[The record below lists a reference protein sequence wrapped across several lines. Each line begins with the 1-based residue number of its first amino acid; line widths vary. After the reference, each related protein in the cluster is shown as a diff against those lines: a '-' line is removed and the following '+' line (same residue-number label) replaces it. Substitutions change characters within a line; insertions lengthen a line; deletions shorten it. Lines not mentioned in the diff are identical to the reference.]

1 MIDVIYAR
9 YSSDSQ
15 REESID
21 GQLRECKAYAEKNGI
36 QIMDTYIDRAL
47 SAKTDNRPRFQ
58 QMIKDSSSKNFEV
71 ILVWKLDR
79 FARNRYDSA
88 HYKNMLRKNGV
99 KVVSITETISQ
110 GAEGI
115 LLESLLEGMAE
126 YYSVELAEKVT
137 RGMMENALKCKYNGG
152 TLPIGYKVD
161 EEQNYEIDEVT
172 APAVVLAFK
181 SYADGMSMQQ
191 IANMLNYQGVRTH
204 KKTMLDVDIVA
215 RMLHNRKYIGEYKFK
230 DVVTPGG
237 IPAIVDKELF
247 ELVQE
252 KMKQNK
258 KAPAKHKAEDEY
270 LLTTKLYCGKCQCLM
285 VGESGTSR
293 TKFVHRYY
301 KCVSVKNHKG
311 CDKKTVK
318 KAWIEDLVIDSVRRL
333 IMNDETIEYL
343 TELALETF
351 NKESTV
357 LPILQK
363 QYAQTITAIN
373 NLTTAMEKGIITP
386 TTKER
391 MEELEAEKSELSIKI
406 MKEEMSRPKLTRE
419 EILYWFYKFRKLN
432 PKKLDHRRCL
442 INNFVNSVFLYEDK
456 MIITFNFKEGTETI
470 TFADLEKSALGSDL
484 RVLGA
489 PRKAP
494 ICQKTNGSFS
504 IISISYKTGDICLWH
519 MKKIDI
525 ISRRVKYI
533 SFKSCPFISTPS
545 TKNISL
551 TNAF

>member
-1 MIDVIYAR
+1 MIGVIYAR
-9 YSSDSQ
+9 YSSDNQ
-15 REESID
+15 KEESID

-36 QIMDTYIDRAL
+36 QIVDTYIDRAL
-47 SAKTDNRPRFQ
+47 SVKTDNRPRFQ
-58 QMIKDSSSKNFEV
+58 QMIKDSASKHFEV

-161 EEQNYEIDEVT
+161 KEQNYLIDEVT

-181 SYADGMSMQQ
+181 SYAEGMSMQH

-204 KKTMLDVDIVA
+204 KKTKLDVDIVA

-230 DVVTPGG
+230 DVITPGG

-318 KAWIEDLVIDSVRRL
+318 KAWIEDIVVDSIRRL

-343 TELALETF
+343 TDQALETF

-363 QYAQTITAIN
+363 QYAQTLTAIN
-373 NLTTAMEKGIITP
+373 NLITAMEKGIITP

-391 MEELEAEKSELSIKI
+391 MEELEAEKSELSIRI

-432 PKKLDHRRCL
+432 PKKLDHRRTL
-442 INNFVNSVFLYEDK
+442 INNFVNTVFLFEDR
-456 MIITFNFKEGTETI
+456 MVITFNFKDGTETI

-484 RVLGA
+484 KVSGA
-489 PRKAP
+489 PKIGKLKGLPIFYPLRKQWYIIAEGVYHHP
-494 ICQKTNGSFS
+494 TGCISSAAGCICFRNDNIQNFVLMRYNT
-504 IISISYKTGDICLWH
+504 
-519 MKKIDI
+519 
-525 ISRRVKYI
+525 
-533 SFKSCPFISTPS
+533 SC
-545 TKNISL
+545 
-551 TNAF
+551 

>member
-1 MIDVIYAR
+1 MIGVIYAR
-9 YSSDSQ
+9 YSSDNQ
-15 REESID
+15 KEESID

-36 QIMDTYIDRAL
+36 QIVDTYIDRAL

-58 QMIKDSSSKNFEV
+58 QMIRDSASKHFEV

-161 EEQNYEIDEVT
+161 KEQNYLIDEVT

-181 SYADGMSMQQ
+181 SYAEGMSMQH

-204 KKTMLDVDIVA
+204 KKTKLDVDIVA

-230 DVVTPGG
+230 DVITPGG

-318 KAWIEDLVIDSVRRL
+318 KAWIEDIVVDSIRRL
-333 IMNDETIEYL
+333 IMNDETIEFL
-343 TELALETF
+343 TDQALETF

-363 QYAQTITAIN
+363 QYAQTLTAIN
-373 NLTTAMEKGIITP
+373 NLITAMEKGIITP

-391 MEELEAEKSELSIKI
+391 MEELEAEKSELSIRI

-432 PKKLDHRRCL
+432 PKKLDHRRTL
-442 INNFVNSVFLYEDK
+442 INNFVNSVFLFEDK
-456 MIITFNFKEGTETI
+456 MVITFNFKDGTETI

-484 RVLGA
+484 KVSGA
-489 PRKAP
+489 PT
-494 ICQKTNGSFS
+494 KTHR
-504 IISISYKTGDICLWH
+504 L
-519 MKKIDI
+519 
-525 ISRRVKYI
+525 
-533 SFKSCPFISTPS
+533 
-545 TKNISL
+545 
-551 TNAF
+551 

>member
-1 MIDVIYAR
+1 MIGVIYAR
-9 YSSDSQ
+9 YSSDNQ
-15 REESID
+15 KEESID

-36 QIMDTYIDRAL
+36 QIVDTYIDRAL

-58 QMIKDSSSKNFEV
+58 QMIKDSASKHFEV

-161 EEQNYEIDEVT
+161 KEQNYLIDEVT

-181 SYADGMSMQQ
+181 SYAEGMSMQH

-204 KKTMLDVDIVA
+204 KKTKLDVDIVA

-230 DVVTPGG
+230 DVITPGG

-318 KAWIEDLVIDSVRRL
+318 KAWIEDIVVDSIRRL

-343 TELALETF
+343 TDQALETF

-363 QYAQTITAIN
+363 QYAQTLTAIN
-373 NLTTAMEKGIITP
+373 NLITAMEKGIITP

-391 MEELEAEKSELSIKI
+391 MEELEAEKSELSIRI

-432 PKKLDHRRCL
+432 PKKLDHRRTL
-442 INNFVNSVFLYEDK
+442 INNFVNTVFLFEDR
-456 MIITFNFKEGTETI
+456 MVITFNFKDGTETI

-484 RVLGA
+484 KVSGA
-489 PRKAP
+489 P
-494 ICQKTNGSFS
+494 KTEKSL
-504 IISISYKTGDICLWH
+504 LWFLCFFVCIG
-519 MKKIDI
+519 KG
-525 ISRRVKYI
+525 
-533 SFKSCPFISTPS
+533 
-545 TKNISL
+545 L
-551 TNAF
+551 